1 MKSTTTFLIFV
12 ISSSF
17 LFGQRVSQNY
27 SDLVRKADSLYQA
40 KDYKNSAFTF
50 SRAFKANGRNATS
63 KEHYNAA
70 CSWALANVPDSAFY
84 HLNYVATK
92 MNYTDYGHIKGDPD
106 LKLLYNDERWESLL
120 AKVKANKD
128 EAYRKIDF
136 ITLNGFKLE
145 VLTSGM
151 ENNQADKPVVVFEN
165 GMASGFGSWETVA
178 AEISKTNA
186 VFRYNR
192 PRIGESEND
201 SLPPTIEHIVS
212 NLRKMLLQ
220 KGLKPPYLLVS
231 HSFGGAYMRSYAS
244 MYPEEIAGLVFVD
257 PIDFTK
263 EKGFGSLPYLEI
275 GLSQHQ
281 VDSMFGETYDKFIE
295 QLYEEMPGFYV
306 EEVKISRALNATG
319 FEECVRNPLPD
330 VPVHFIMAGGYP
342 ETDDRGE
349 TIFDKKKL
357 FRINNNLKMKRWVAL
372 LDPLKYGKFF
382 YSSSSGHLVQ
392 VDDPKLVISSIQLAL
407 TDYTE
412 GTIVNNTFG
421 SALTPKEKLIP
432 GSWIGAIKM
441 GDENPDLVFNLF
453 ADSTG
458 LLAGSLSV
466 PSKGVKELPLSSV
479 TIEGHTVTL
488 AIEAA
493 QARFTGVL
501 DSYGSSL
508 EGNWQEGENS
518 YQLTLKP
525 LTEKIDDATQKQK
538 NNSSLSLALTT
549 AHFEFYS
556 KEKDRE
562 VLEDLAKEL
571 EKNYAEITMHMRTEF
586 KEKIKV
592 YIYPDLSAFHKAVN
606 YPEAPDWVV
615 GAAGKNEL
623 KMVSPLNPGSAHSYE
638 SLMQAI
644 VHEFAHTVVLNI
656 REHGAVGLPN
666 WLNEG
671 YAYYEADQLTPSQ
684 RQSVQSGISQKTIPG
699 WDEIREASTSQFGEM
714 GGYEISATIIEF
726 LVQSY
731 GFDKLRQFIITP
743 GSVEKIYG
751 ISEVKLEKLWMDY
764 MIKNKKAKENDKI

>member
-1 MKSTTTFLIFV
+1 
-12 ISSSF
+12 
-17 LFGQRVSQNY
+17 
-27 SDLVRKADSLYQA
+27 
-40 KDYKNSAFTF
+40 
-50 SRAFKANGRNATS
+50 
-63 KEHYNAA
+63 
-70 CSWALANVPDSAFY
+70 
-84 HLNYVATK
+84 
-92 MNYTDYGHIKGDPD
+92 
-106 LKLLYNDERWESLL
+106 
-120 AKVKANKD
+120 
-128 EAYRKIDF
+128 
-136 ITLNGFKLE
+136 
-145 VLTSGM
+145 
-151 ENNQADKPVVVFEN
+151 
-165 GMASGFGSWETVA
+165 
-178 AEISKTNA
+178 
-186 VFRYNR
+186 
-192 PRIGESEND
+192 
-201 SLPPTIEHIVS
+201 
-212 NLRKMLLQ
+212 
-220 KGLKPPYLLVS
+220 
-231 HSFGGAYMRSYAS
+231 
-244 MYPEEIAGLVFVD
+244 YPE
-257 PIDFTK
+257 
-263 EKGFGSLPYLEI
+263 S
-275 GLSQHQ
+275 
-281 VDSMFGETYDKFIE
+281 
-295 QLYEEMPGFYV
+295 
-306 EEVKISRALNATG
+306 
-319 FEECVRNPLPD
+319 
-330 VPVHFIMAGGYP
+330 
-342 ETDDRGE
+342 DDRGE
-349 TIFDKKKL
+349 TPFDKKKL
-357 FRINNNLKMKRWVAL
+357 FRINNNLKMKRWTAL

-392 VDDPKLVISSIQLAL
+392 LDDPKLVISSIQLAL
-407 TDYTE
+407 TDYNK
-412 GTIVNNTFG
+412 GTIGNNASG
-421 SALTPKEKLIP
+421 STIIPNEKLIP

-453 ADSTG
+453 EDSTG
-458 LLAGSLSV
+458 APAGNLSV
-466 PSKGVKELPLSSV
+466 PAKGVKELPLSSV
-479 TIEGHTVTL
+479 TIEGRTVTL

-556 KEKDRE
+556 KEKDSG

-571 EKNYAEITMHMRTEF
+571 EKNYAEITGHMRTEF
-586 KEKIKV
+586 KEKIRV

-684 RQSVQSGISQKTIPG
+684 RRALQSRISQKTIPE

-751 ISEVKLEKLWMDY
+751 MSEVMLEKLWMDY
-764 MIKNKKAKENDKI
+764 MIKNKNAKEYDKI